1 MRKVLSVLLSVLCL
15 TLIVSA
21 TISALPSFT
30 DNGYHVVAGDCT
42 SVETSYVP
50 TGNPEVDAILADP
63 TVSTLRT
70 LVDGIPSD
78 AEYYINL
85 ADDFFEVEP
94 ISGCTIPG
102 QETGAVTFT
111 VEHSKIIPG
120 SKVGV
125 VHYSTVRNV
134 FEYVAADTVDT
145 SAHVATITLSDAS
158 PVIFVIANPFGGG
171 TPQPVV
177 DTATK

>member
-50 TGNPEVDAILADP
+50 TGDSEIDAILANP

-85 ADDFFEVEP
+85 SDSFFSVDP
-94 ISGCTIPG
+94 VSGCTIPG
-102 QETGAVTFT
+102 QGTGAVTFT
-111 VEHSKIIPG
+111 VEHSRIIRG

-125 VHYSTVRNV
+125 VRYLSSGNV
-134 FEYVAADTVDT
+134 FEYVPADSVDT